1 MISKQDLMQQ
11 IKGKI
16 IVSCQALEDEPLHGS
31 DIMAKMALA
40 AEQGGASAIRANSKD
55 DIAAIKKVTQLPVI
69 GIVKRDYPDS
79 DVFITPTLKEVK
91 ELLEAKTDVVTTDAT
106 SRKRPG
112 NLSLEEMVG
121 FIRSQSQSL
130 IMADI
135 STYEE
140 GVMAMELGVDFISTT
155 LSGYT
160 PYSPQLAEPDFE
172 LIKHLSVLDKIPVI
186 AEGRISTPTQAKRAL
201 ELGAFSVV
209 VGSAITRPQLI
220 TKRFVEEVTLL
231 NRNIT

>member
-1 MISKQDLMQQ
+1 MISKQDLLKQ
-11 IKGKI
+11 IQGKL
-16 IVSCQALEDEPLHGS
+16 IVSCQALKDEPLYGS
-31 DIMAKMALA
+31 DIMAKMAAA
-40 AEQGGASAIRANSKD
+40 AEQGGAAAIRANSKE

-69 GIVKRDYPDS
+69 GIVKRDYAGS
-79 DVFITPTLKEVK
+79 DVFITPTLTEVQ
-91 ELLEAKTDVVTTDAT
+91 ELLEVKTDIVTLDAT

-112 NLSLEEMVG
+112 GISLEEMIQY
-121 FIRSQSQSL
+121 IRTHSKSY

-140 GVMAMELGVDFISTT
+140 GVIAIELGVDFISTT

-160 PYSPQLAEPDFE
+160 SYSPQTDEPDFE
-172 LIKHLSVLDKIPVI
+172 LIKRLSALKRTPVI
-186 AEGRISTPTQAKRAL
+186 AEGRISTPEQAKKAL
-201 ELGAFSVV
+201 EQGALSVV